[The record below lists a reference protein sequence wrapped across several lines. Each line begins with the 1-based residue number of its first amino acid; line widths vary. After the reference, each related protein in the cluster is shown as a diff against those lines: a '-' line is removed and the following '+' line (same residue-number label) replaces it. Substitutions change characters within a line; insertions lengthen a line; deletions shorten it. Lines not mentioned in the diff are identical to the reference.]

1 MVLAPW
7 WIVWPVAM
15 ILVLGIVAL
24 VMLVFTS
31 VRFRSRDHG

>member
-1 MVLAPW
+1 V
-7 WIVWPVAM
+7 VV